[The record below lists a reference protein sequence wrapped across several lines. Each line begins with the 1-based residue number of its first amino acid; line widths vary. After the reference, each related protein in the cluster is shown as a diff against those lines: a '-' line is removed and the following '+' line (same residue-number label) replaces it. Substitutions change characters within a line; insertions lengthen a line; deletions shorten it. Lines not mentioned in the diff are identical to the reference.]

1 MTMTIQEQLI
11 KHNIDFQFSGREL
24 VIWCPFCKEED
35 TQGHHILTFH
45 INSETGAGSCQRR
58 ECLQQCSY
66 SELANKLGIQPQG
79 YERAPKEVNKVFPL
93 PRIWTINEIL
103 TSDFGNDEWLIKD
116 LIPFPSMTAV
126 SGNPGN
132 FKTWITMVI
141 AKSIAEGKPFL
152 EQFPVRQGAA
162 LIVDEEDHI
171 KHIQKRLQL
180 LNVSKELP
188 IFYLS
193 QENIKI
199 DESDSYN
206 SLLKIV
212 ADHEIKLV
220 ILDSLV
226 RIHTREENDA
236 KQMAFVMGQFM
247 QLIKN
252 NVSVLFTHHHRK
264 QAAWGPN
271 NASQSLRGSSDIL
284 AAVDCHLTVE
294 KVKAENTLIVRQEKL
309 RTATA
314 INPFNVTIESQ
325 PESMRF
331 AYAGTHD
338 NKKTKTEEAKEAI
351 IQLLEEESQL
361 FRDDFQERLIAIG
374 VAGKQAIDTAI
385 KDLQNE
391 AVIELV
397 PKDELPPG
405 ARKRHCYRI
414 TQTASQFPTQ
424 IDIRKTGKEQE

>member
-1 MTMTIQEQLI
+1 MSIQEQLI
-11 KHNIDFQFSGREL
+11 NHRIDFQLSGREL
-24 VIWCPFCKEED
+24 VIWCPDCKETD
-35 TQGHHILTFH
+35 INGNRTLTFH
-45 INSETGAGSCQRR
+45 INPETGSGQCQRR
-58 ECLQQCSY
+58 ECLSKFEY
-66 SELANKLGIQPQG
+66 TDLAKKLGIRIQDPQHISQ
-79 YERAPKEVNKVFPL
+79 EAPARISL
-93 PRIWTINEIL
+93 PRIWTINDIL
-103 TSDFGNDEWLIKD
+103 TSDFGNDEWLVKD
-116 LIPFPSMTAV
+116 LIPFPSMTAL

-132 FKTWITMVI
+132 FKTWLTIVL
-141 AKSIAEGKPFL
+141 AQSIAEGKPFL
-152 EQFPVRQGAA
+152 EQYPVRQGAV
-162 LIVDEEDHI
+162 LIVDEEDYI

-193 QENIKI
+193 QESIKI
-199 DESDSYN
+199 DESDGYN
-206 SLLKIV
+206 SLLKII
-212 ADHEIKLV
+212 ADHKITLV

-226 RIHTREENDA
+226 RMHTREENDA

-294 KVKAENTLIVRQEKL
+294 KIKAENTLIVRQEKL

-325 PESMRF
+325 TESMRF

-351 IQLLEEESQL
+351 TQLLEEESQL
-361 FRDDFQERLIAIG
+361 FRDDFQDRLIAAG

-397 PKDELPPG
+397 PKEELPTET
-405 ARKRHCYRI
+405 RKRHCYRLAEA
-414 TQTASQFPTQ
+414 ASQFPTE
-424 IDIRKTGKEQE
+424 IDIRETGKELEHK